1 MLLAVLLVA
10 FGASRSCASTKHAV
24 SKEKAIATARTQ
36 LSFQPEQTQIRFVRR
51 GIETRGY
58 WAISFST
65 LDAEGQLEKVAV
77 MLVDAETG
85 AVSK

>member
-1 MLLAVLLVA
+1 MLVVA
-10 FGASRSCASTKHAV
+10 FGASRSCASTEHAV
-24 SKEKAIATARTQ
+24 SKERAIAIARAQ
-36 LSFQPEQTQIRFVRR
+36 LGFQPERTQIRFVRR

-65 LDAEGQLEKVAV
+65 LDAKGTLERVAV
-77 MLVDAETG
+77 MLADAETG